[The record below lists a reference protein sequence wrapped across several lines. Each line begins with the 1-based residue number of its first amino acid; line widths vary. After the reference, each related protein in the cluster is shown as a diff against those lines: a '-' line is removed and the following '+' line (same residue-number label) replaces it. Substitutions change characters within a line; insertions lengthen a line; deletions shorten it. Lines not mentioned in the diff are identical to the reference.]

1 MQENQVLR
9 SLLRGLSSFIGDGAG
24 GFLPKLGWDLNDFNN
39 FLNRSETD
47 TAWESYQRHKREDNG
62 TASSSGPSGSSSQK
76 RSPEDEPIYLR
87 AKRPRGV
94 SETNGDSI
102 PLVSNTGAH
111 VGSNGMYNSSS
122 RSTHDSNL
130 FSELMRGP
138 AGSAVFGQSPSPVT
152 NSNQYGSS
160 GNLGVGSAYSYLPPM
175 NINADTAIPSMPLV
189 SQSPISVQAPAK
201 VPSTTNSRPRAQTV
215 QDEPD
220 DEPKR
225 MEAYKLIQYV
235 FILRF
240 LMVKSDNLCSYHLEN
255 YRRNS
260 AYCLPSSIR
269 PTLVQR

>member
-47 TAWESYQRHKREDNG
+47 TAWESYQRHKRDEG
-62 TASSSGPSGSSSQK
+62 PASSSGPSGSSSQK

-102 PLVSNTGAH
+102 PLVSNTNAH
-111 VGSNGMYNSSS
+111 VSSNGMYSSSS
-122 RSTHDSNL
+122 RSAHDSNL

-138 AGSAVFGQSPSPVT
+138 AGPAVFGQSPSPVT
-152 NSNQYGSS
+152 TSNQYGSS
-160 GNLGVGSAYSYLPPM
+160 GNSNVASAYSYLPPM
-175 NINADTAIPSMPLV
+175 NINADAALPSMPLL

-201 VPSTTNSRPRAQTV
+201 ITSTTNSRSRTQTV

-225 MEAYKLIQYV
+225 MEAYKLIQYD
-235 FILRF
+235 FTSEF
-240 LMVKSDNLCSYHLEN
+240 LTEV
-255 YRRNS
+255 
-260 AYCLPSSIR
+260 
-269 PTLVQR
+269 